1 MRRILRVYIET
12 AAFADGRVRF
22 LQEKH
27 PLRAKISSKRPGK
40 TAPRLLLPSA
50 NKPRHSKGLTL
61 SLKPVAGT
69 MRLSQ

>member
-27 PLRAKISSKRPGK
+27 PPKISSKRPGK
-40 TAPRLLLPSA
+40 SAPASFFLPRISRPTARA
-50 NKPRHSKGLTL
+50 
-61 SLKPVAGT
+61 
-69 MRLSQ
+69 